1 MSITSD
7 MPALEAELADV
18 APWLVGRGIG
28 KADLTARQGSAI
40 WEMKGQDIPPTLI
53 MQGEKDESTTDTGG
67 PFRGGCQ
74 YWGVPFEMAVYP
86 RERHLIKEMAH
97 LIDMLKR
104 VVNSAICALDRK
116 RLSSGQT
123 GSHIYGTKPGLIVA
137 YHFPPISG
145 VWGAFERLLCL
156 PPYTSEDQDSCFGWA
171 IRCCLR
177 SYFRTNHQGSRREK
191 LDFFSLVCTPKPP
204 ELGIDEK
211 ESATGSTTTREI
223 QPLAHQLLRSYI
235 WWYLG
240 WLI

>member
-1 MSITSD
+1 
-7 MPALEAELADV
+7 
-18 APWLVGRGIG
+18 
-28 KADLTARQGSAI
+28 
-40 WEMKGQDIPPTLI
+40 
-53 MQGEKDESTTDTGG
+53 
-67 PFRGGCQ
+67 
-74 YWGVPFEMAVYP
+74 VYP

-123 GSHIYGTKPGLIVA
+123 GSYIYGTKPGAV
-137 YHFPPISG
+137 
-145 VWGAFERLLCL
+145 ERLLTTL
-156 PPYTSEDQDSCFGWA
+156 YFGRSRQLLWA
-171 IRCCLR
+171 GYSLLFKVILR
-177 SYFRTNHQGSRREK
+177 TDHKDSRREK
-191 LDFFSLVCTPKPP
+191 LNFFSLVCTPKPP

-223 QPLAHQLLRSYI
+223 QPSAHQLLRSYI